1 MMQLNRLDQ
10 DFCNKIDDT
19 VCKHIVEWFQELDAV
34 ENRRLTPRPPAMDEE
49 GRREANT
56 IK

>member
-1 MMQLNRLDQ
+1 MMQLDRLDQ

-19 VCKHIVEWFQELDAV
+19 DCKHIVEWFQELDAV